1 MRAAKAIRAAE
12 ELILKG
18 YFVRQL
24 KLFAWQAVVLGGVHI
39 GNNVVIGAGSVV
51 TKDIPDGY
59 LAFGNPCKPVRP
71 ITEADSK
78 KDLILPEDRKHFEY
92 NLM

>member
-1 MRAAKAIRAAE
+1 M
-12 ELILKG
+12 
-18 YFVRQL
+18 
-24 KLFAWQAVVLGGVHI
+24 
-39 GNNVVIGAGSVV
+39 IGAGSVV

>member
-1 MRAAKAIRAAE
+1 MGCRMPYHHGRICGWRSTSETMSVACNRSGA
-12 ELILKG
+12 
-18 YFVRQL
+18 
-24 KLFAWQAVVLGGVHI
+24 GGVHI

>member
-1 MRAAKAIRAAE
+1 MPWCWAA
-12 ELILKG
+12 
-18 YFVRQL
+18 YT
-24 KLFAWQAVVLGGVHI
+24 GVHI

-59 LAFGNPCKPVRP
+59 LAYGNPCKPVRP
-71 ITEADSK
+71 ITEAYSK
-78 KDLILPEDRKHFEY
+78 KDLILPEDLKHFEY